1 MRSFLSATPA
11 ANFASAV
18 SGALARGGGA
28 AAEALGARAP
38 VAPCPRAGDALV
50 FDYRVLHRGLANDA
64 ATRPVL
70 VFTLAQPGFVDAL
83 NWPSR
88 RIGDLA
94 AARDGWAPD
103 LSGEWA
109 RAALFDG
116 EGG

>member
-1 MRSFLSATPA
+1 M
-11 ANFASAV
+11 
-18 SGALARGGGA
+18 
-28 AAEALGARAP
+28 
-38 VAPCPRAGDALV
+38 
-50 FDYRVLHRGLANDA
+50 LHRGLANDA

-88 RIGDLA
+88 RIEDLA
-94 AARDGWAPD
+94 PARLPPRDGWAPD

-116 EGG
+116 GSAGEDE